1 MATTLPAVEHH
12 AGTAHESI
20 RSPHDMNA
28 SLYEDSFYDYRLGS
42 SGSRSPSEPPEESEH
57 TQSEADTDA
66 LLRVL
71 QNSQARSPHD
81 MNALPRSTTGSTRDV
96 HETKSTAED
105 ADAEE
110 AEMHRLRLTRYPKA
124 WQLERPHF
132 APASFEYI
140 SMRPGRV
147 QAPVNG
153 PLRPVSP
160 SAVPRTWHVEHVEH
174 VGHILR
180 KANSRSRVYTDSFVL
195 EDDADLFRNADDAET
210 DSTLRAVTSRLALMG
225 IDAGEHARTTWAIPY
240 TSDSADAAG
249 PIAVKDAPNPLSAV
263 PGPNRA
269 EAVRFPEPMTESAF
283 STSHGGWME
292 YGSADDGWYSQP
304 EAETSKSYSPSR
316 AQREFMQSHSRPDN
330 LRIQDS
336 TSLNISVRVD
346 DEQQ

>member
-1 MATTLPAVEHH
+1 MTLLEMATTLPAIEHH

-42 SGSRSPSEPPEESEH
+42 SGSRSPSEPEESEH

-66 LLRVL
+66 LLRIL

-81 MNALPRSTTGSTRDV
+81 MNALPKSTTGSTRDE

-105 ADAEE
+105 AEA

-147 QAPVNG
+147 QARVTG
-153 PLRPVSP
+153 PLRPDSP
-160 SAVPRTWHVEHVEH
+160 SAVPRTWHVEHVED
-174 VGHILR
+174 VLR
-180 KANSRSRVYTDSFVL
+180 KPASRVYTDSFVL
-195 EDDADLFRNADDAET
+195 DDDADLFRDADADT
-210 DSTLRAVTSRLALMG
+210 DSTLMAVASRLALMD
-225 IDAGEHARTTWAIPY
+225 ISASEHGTAWRAPY
-240 TSDSADAAG
+240 TSYLADVAG
-249 PIAVKDAPNPLSAV
+249 PIAVNDAPDPLSAV
-263 PGPNRA
+263 TGAKRA

-283 STSHGGWME
+283 NTSHGGWME
-292 YGSADDGWYSQP
+292 YGSGDDGWYSQP
-304 EAETSKSYSPSR
+304 EAEAEPSSSYSPSR

-330 LRIQDS
+330 LRIKDS